1 MKYVLNIFTIITT
14 LLIFTGCG
22 STYTKPIPSGVI
34 ENKEI
39 VISADDGSFEIKG
52 EFSTPFVSEVHYHS
66 YNINGNKFIKGYRRA
81 LEFGAKHVRV
91 KVPSSKNKLYG
102 VLALDNADVRGIGAG
117 IKSYKIIIPE
127 AYVEAAKGW
136 KISVVYEY
144 YHLDNEE
151 SFSDLSEVKKYSWV
165 LWISDED
172 IFRWST

>member
-1 MKYVLNIFTIITT
+1 MKYIYILFAT
-14 LLIFTGCG
+14 LVIFTGCG

-34 ENKEI
+34 ENRDI
-39 VISADDGSFEIKG
+39 VISADDGSFEING
-52 EFSTPFVSEVHYHS
+52 EFNSPFVSEVHYHS

-91 KVPSSKNKLYG
+91 KVPNVKNELYG

-117 IKSYKIIIPE
+117 IESYKIIIPE
-127 AYVEAAKGW
+127 AYVKAAKNG

-151 SFSDLSEVKKYSWV
+151 SLSDLSEVKKYSWV
-165 LWISDED
+165 LWLSDED
-172 IFRWST
+172 IFR

>member
-1 MKYVLNIFTIITT
+1 MKYICILLTT

-34 ENKEI
+34 ENKEV
-39 VISADDGSFEIKG
+39 VISADDGSFEIAG
-52 EFSTPFVSEVHYHS
+52 SFESPFVSEVHYHS
-66 YNINGNKFIKGYRRA
+66 YNINGSKFIKGYRRA
-81 LEFGAKHVRV
+81 LEFGAKLVRV
-91 KVPSSKNKLYG
+91 KVPDVDKKLYG

-117 IKSYKIIIPE
+117 IESYKIIIPE
-127 AYVEAAKGW
+127 AYVEAAKGG

-151 SFSDLSEVKKYSWV
+151 SLSDLSEVKKYSWV

-172 IFRWST
+172 IFR